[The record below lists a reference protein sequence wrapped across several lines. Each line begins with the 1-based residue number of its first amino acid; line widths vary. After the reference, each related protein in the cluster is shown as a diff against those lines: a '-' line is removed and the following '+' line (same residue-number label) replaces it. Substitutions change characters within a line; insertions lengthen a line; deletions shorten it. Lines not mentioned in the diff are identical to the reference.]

1 MKKDNTRSLSLSTT
15 IDTTKVNTI
24 LGVTILFLYF
34 LMVMGT
40 FVTST
45 GSGLACPDW
54 PLCYGSGTPPLKLSI
69 WFEWGH
75 RLLGG
80 ITGLLIITS
89 TLLVWRHYRGVPR
102 LLTGIVVGLLLLAVF
117 IGGITVLS
125 EAPYLDSLIRIAIVS
140 SHLIIATLVL
150 ISLLFILRRIAE
162 ERHVGESGY
171 HFFLFCAVYFQVI
184 LGILVRYSKASLVCP
199 DFPLCQ
205 GKVIPAL
212 SNYAVALHFSHRA
225 LALTV
230 VLLTAILLVRAIR
243 KRSGVETSF
252 ITLTLVLLQAVFGI
266 LIVLTGM
273 FLPLIIMHGATGFL
287 LLGWLAYQAAPFLF
301 RNIVW
306 KRGAL

>member
-1 MKKDNTRSLSLSTT
+1 MKNDNARSLSLSTM

-54 PLCYGSGTPPLKLSI
+54 PLCYGSVTPPLKLSI

-80 ITGLLIITS
+80 ITGLLIVTS
-89 TLLVWRHYRGVPR
+89 TLLVWRRYRGIPR
-102 LLTGIVVGLLLLAVF
+102 LLTGIVVGLLLTAVF
-117 IGGITVLS
+117 IGGVTVLI

-162 ERHVGESGY
+162 ERHVGERGY
-171 HFFLFCAVYFQVI
+171 HFLLFCAVYFQVI
-184 LGILVRYSKASLVCP
+184 LGILVRYSKASLACP

-205 GKVIPAL
+205 GKVIPSF
-212 SNYAVALHFSHRA
+212 SNYAVALHFSHRI

-230 VLLTAILLVRAIR
+230 VLLTTILLVRAIQ

-252 ITLTLVLLQAVFGI
+252 ITFTLVLLQALFGI

-287 LLGWLAYQAAPFLF
+287 LLGWLAYQAAPFLL

-306 KRGAL
+306 KGGAL

>member
-1 MKKDNTRSLSLSTT
+1 MKKNNTRSLSLSTT
-15 IDTTKVNTI
+15 IDTTKLNTI

-54 PLCYGSGTPPLKLSI
+54 PLCYGSVTPPLKLSI

-102 LLTGIVVGLLLLAVF
+102 L
-117 IGGITVLS
+117 
-125 EAPYLDSLIRIAIVS
+125 
-140 SHLIIATLVL
+140 
-150 ISLLFILRRIAE
+150 LRRIAE

-273 FLPLIIMHGATGFL
+273 FLPLIIMHGATGVL

>member
-15 IDTTKVNTI
+15 IDTTKLNTI

-54 PLCYGSGTPPLKLSI
+54 PLCYGSVTPPLKLSI

-89 TLLVWRHYRGVPR
+89 TLLVWRRYRGAPR
-102 LLTGIVVGLLLLAVF
+102 LLTGIVLGLLSLAVL
-117 IGGITVLS
+117 IGGITVLI
-125 EAPYLDSLIRIAIVS
+125 EAPYLDTVIRIAIVS

-150 ISLLFILRRIAE
+150 ISLLFVLRRIAE
-162 ERHVGESGY
+162 KRQTGESGY

-184 LGILVRYSKASLVCP
+184 LGILVRYSKASLACP

-212 SNYAVALHFSHRA
+212 SNYAVALHFSHRI

-230 VLLTAILLVRAIR
+230 VLLTTILLVRAVR
-243 KRSGVETSF
+243 KRRGVETSL
-252 ITLTLVLLQAVFGI
+252 ITFTLVLLQALFGI

-306 KRGAL
+306 KGGAL